1 MLQPRPSIRPY
12 MQFLFVQSGFPLEL
26 PLPRF
31 VTSPQLFFRSGIP
44 HHRGSARTFTAV
56 RISRRSYIENL
67 SGAIRE
73 ILQKSNPRLHGFHDH
88 MNDIELLQC
97 QDFFSKKTSFK
108 VKSDVQT
115 GLRFLCCTALLYR
128 LIMNRT
134 ICTMITR
141 SSIHFNVGICGCY
154 SASRVQ
160 LLFRT
165 LADTLPQRK
174 GLLTLR

>member
-1 MLQPRPSIRPY
+1 
-12 MQFLFVQSGFPLEL
+12 MQGWTTVFCLNLLCYWSLHSSANLKKSLLFKWK
-26 PLPRF
+26 
-31 VTSPQLFFRSGIP
+31 VTCR
-44 HHRGSARTFTAV
+44 
-56 RISRRSYIENL
+56 
-67 SGAIRE
+67 
-73 ILQKSNPRLHGFHDH
+73 
-88 MNDIELLQC
+88 
-97 QDFFSKKTSFK
+97 QDCAS
-108 VKSDVQT
+108 
-115 GLRFLCCTALLYR
+115 CCTELLYR

-174 GLLTLR
+174 GLLTLRWRWTSHPPDEWWRKSEESLAYSGHLFKSERLIVLTFRPWWVLCAINGVEFMLDR